1 MKPVF
6 TKPASVNPRLRR
18 SVLIFLL
25 AAISNVAS
33 PQRGGGGPDPSTP
46 PSGIAGRS
54 QEQPPDSKLPNGK
67 SQRDEILKA
76 EHEQNL
82 KDAAQLVDL
91 AQQLQQDLEKND
103 AFVFSISTL
112 KKTDD
117 IEKLDKKIRSR
128 LRH

>member
-6 TKPASVNPRLRR
+6 VKLGLRR
-18 SVLIFLL
+18 CALVFLL
-25 AAISNVAS
+25 AAVCNVAS
-33 PQRGGGGPDPSTP
+33 PQRGGDPSTP
-46 PSGIAGRS
+46 PPLSGEA
-54 QEQPPDSKLPNGK
+54 KLPNGK
-67 SQRDEILKA
+67 SQRDAILKA

-91 AQQLQQDLEKND
+91 SQQLQQDLEKND
-103 AFVFSISTL
+103 TFVFSISTL

-117 IEKLDKKIRSR
+117 IEKLVKKIRSR

>member
-1 MKPVF
+1 MKRVF
-6 TKPASVNPRLRR
+6 AKPALMNLWLRR
-18 SVLIFLL
+18 GVLLILL

-33 PQRGGGGPDPSTP
+33 PQRGGGGVGGGDPSTP
-46 PSGIAGRS
+46 PPLSGEA
-54 QEQPPDSKLPNGK
+54 KLPNGK
-67 SQRDEILKA
+67 SQRDAILKA

-103 AFVFSISTL
+103 TFVFSISTL

-117 IEKLDKKIRSR
+117 IEKLVKKIRSR